1 MADLE
6 VIHVFR
12 NVYTG
17 DLAVCI
23 KIIIFMND

>member
-12 NVYTG
+12 NAHTG